1 MNATITKKSTR
12 KFTSQPKE
20 DKFITKII
28 ENLDKVKAGEWEH
41 YTNIQFTIPRNLFTK
56 KAYQGFNLLSLHID
70 TLFNQF
76 TSSFY
81 ATFNSISKAGGRLK
95 KGSKGTIIEFF
106 SFTYKNSITG
116 KYYSFEQVQNLSAGQ
131 LAEILK
137 IPCIKNYVVFNSN
150 QIENLEELNL
160 DIEITEPEELE
171 FVDQEKCEKYLIPI
185 IDKGGLK
192 IEFVQRSTGAYNPMM
207 DKILMP
213 EQKYFVSEDKYYSTL
228 FHEIIHWT
236 GHESRID
243 RNLKTGFN
251 DKEKYS
257 FEELIAEMGS
267 MLIALHNG
275 IHTELINSIRYLKGW
290 SDTNKENRIEN
301 IKNAFIQSKKA
312 KKFLESL

>member
-1 MNATITKKSTR
+1 MSATITKKSTR
-12 KFTSQPKE
+12 KFSNQPKE
-20 DKFITKII
+20 DKFISKII

-41 YTNIQFTIPRNLFTK
+41 YTNVKFEIPRNLFTK

-76 TSSFY
+76 TSSYY

-95 KGSKGTIIEFF
+95 KGSKGTVIEFF
-106 SFTYKNSITG
+106 SFTYKHKITE
-116 KYYSFEQVQNLSAGQ
+116 KYYTFEQIQNLSAAQ
-131 LAEILK
+131 LMEIAK

-150 QIENLEELNL
+150 LIENIEELNL
-160 DIEITEPEELE
+160 DIEINEPEELE
-171 FVDQEKCEKYLIPI
+171 FINQEKSEIFINHLIN
-185 IDKGGLK
+185 KGGLK
-192 IEFVQRSTGAYNPMM
+192 LEFVQRSTGAYSPMI

-213 EQKYFVSEDKYYSTL
+213 EQKYFLSENKYYTTL

-236 GHESRID
+236 GHECRID
-243 RNLKTGFN
+243 RNLKKGFY
-251 DKEKYS
+251 DQEKYS

-267 MLIALHNG
+267 MLIALQNG

-290 SDTNKENRIEN
+290 SDSNNENRIEN

-312 KKFLESL
+312 KKYLESL